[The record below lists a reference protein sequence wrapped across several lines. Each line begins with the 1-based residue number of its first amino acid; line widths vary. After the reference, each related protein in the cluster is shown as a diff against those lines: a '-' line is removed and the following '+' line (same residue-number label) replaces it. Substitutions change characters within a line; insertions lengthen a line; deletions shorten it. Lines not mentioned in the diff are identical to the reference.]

1 MDRKEKV
8 IEIIREL
15 TSQGEINDDSKLVED
30 LSIDSLN
37 MVLLLI
43 NIETAFSFA
52 LKEDD
57 MNPYKLITV
66 NDVINLVERYCV

>member
-8 IEIIREL
+8 IEIIRKL
-15 TSQGEINDDSKLVED
+15 TSQSEINDNSKLVED

-43 NIETAFSFA
+43 NIETAFSFT

-57 MNPYKLITV
+57 MNPYKLNTV
-66 NDVINLVERYCV
+66 NDVVELVERYCV